1 MNKAIIGRK
10 VGMTQIFA
18 ADGTMIPVTVVEAG
32 PCPVVQ
38 VKTVENDGYAA
49 LKLGFIETSE
59 KALTKPELGQFK
71 KAGVK
76 PHKVL
81 KEIRVAGAETF
92 SVGDELKAD
101 VFAAGDKVDVSG
113 VSKGHGFTGVIKR
126 WNQHRLKETH
136 GVGPVHRE
144 PGSMGSISDPSRVFK
159 HKHLAGQYGVENVT
173 VQNLEVVK
181 VDLNRNVLLIKGAV
195 PGPKGSIVTGADSVK
210 NEGHD
215 RY

>member
-10 VGMTQIFA
+10 VGMTQLFA

-38 VKTVENDGYAA
+38 VKTVANDGYSA
-49 LKLGFIETSE
+49 LKLGFIETNE

-81 KEIRVAGAETF
+81 KEVRVANAETF
-92 SVGDELKAD
+92 AVGAELKAD
-101 VFAAGDKVDVSG
+101 VFAAGERVDVSG
-113 VSKGHGFTGVIKR
+113 VTKGHGFTGVIKR

-144 PGSMGSISDPSRVFK
+144 PGSMGANSSPSRVFK
-159 HKHLAGQYGVENVT
+159 QKPLAGQYGVENET
-173 VQNLEVVK
+173 IQNLEVVK
-181 VDLNRNVLLIKGAV
+181 VDLNRNVLLIKGAI
-195 PGPKGSIVTGADSVK
+195 PGAKGSIVTVSDSVK
-210 NEGHD
+210 KSK
-215 RY
+215 